1 VTDLPTWYPDADEA
15 KPAPMPLLRVQ
26 AFLNTVDLERG
37 VDRLADPELA
47 RDWLV
52 DAGLV
57 GPDRPVSAAEVAV
70 AREVRDCLRSL
81 LEADGGGDG
90 GGDDD
95 GDRTGDGDGDGGGD
109 GDGNGNG
116 VRGGVRA
123 EDLEALRTLTAEHSA
138 RLTVAD
144 GGALGIACAR
154 ADTVGD
160 GLFDLLLVIRS
171 AQEDGSWSRL
181 KMCAN
186 PDCRWVFYDRS
197 RNQQGNWCDM
207 AVCGNRL
214 KNRQLRARRR

>member
-1 VTDLPTWYPDADEA
+1 VTDLPTWYPDPDEA

-26 AFLNTVDLERG
+26 AFLNTLDLEQE
-37 VDRLADPELA
+37 VDRLEDPSSA
-47 RDWLV
+47 RDWLI

-57 GPDRPVSAAEVAV
+57 GPDRPVSTTELAA

-81 LEADGGGDG
+81 LEP
-90 GGDDD
+90 
-95 GDRTGDGDGDGGGD
+95 GDGDGDVGAR
-109 GDGNGNG
+109 
-116 VRGGVRA
+116 VQA
-123 EDLEALRTLTAEHSA
+123 EDLEALRSLAAEHSA
-138 RLTVAD
+138 RLTVGD
-144 GGALGIACAR
+144 GGALAIECAP
-154 ADTVGD
+154 ADSLGD
-160 GLFDLLLVIRS
+160 GLFELLLIIRR

-186 PDCRWVFYDRS
+186 PDCQWVFYDRS

>member
-1 VTDLPTWYPDADEA
+1 
-15 KPAPMPLLRVQ
+15 VQ
-26 AFLNTVDLERG
+26 AFLNTVDLEQG

-57 GPDRPVSAAEVAV
+57 GPDRPVSAADVAV

-81 LEADGGGDG
+81 LEADGDGAGDG
-90 GGDDD
+90 VG
-95 GDRTGDGDGDGGGD
+95 
-109 GDGNGNG
+109 
-116 VRGGVRA
+116 GGVRA
-123 EDLEALRTLTAEHSA
+123 EDLEALRTLAAEHSP

-144 GGALGIACAR
+144 GGALGIECAR